1 MTDEFKGQVAL
12 ITGGASGIGRATAL
26 AFAEAGAQVVVSDVD
41 VAGGQETVELIQA
54 AGGEATFVAADV
66 TQAADVEAL
75 VIKTIETYG
84 RLDSAFNNAG
94 IAGQVGATVD
104 CTEENWDRVIDI
116 NLKGVW
122 LCMKYEIPHM
132 LERGGGAIVNTA
144 SAAGTV
150 ALPGLPAYTASKHGV
165 IGLTRNAAVEYAKE
179 GIRVNAV
186 SPGSILTPFATGL
199 MGDDPAVIEEEG
211 ALHPVGR
218 MGTPEEVARVVLWLC
233 SDDASFVTA
242 HPMAVDG
249 GLVAI

>member
-1 MTDEFKGQVAL
+1 MTDNFKGQVAL
-12 ITGGASGIGRATAL
+12 VTGGASGIGRATAL

-41 VAGGQETVELIQA
+41 VTGGQETVDLIEQ
-54 AGGEATFVAADV
+54 AGGEATFFAVDV
-66 TQAADVEAL
+66 TQAQEVESLIAH
-75 VIKTIETYG
+75 TIETYG
-84 RLDSAFNNAG
+84 QLDCAFNNAG
-94 IAGQVGATVD
+94 IAGEVGATVD

-132 LERGGGAIVNTA
+132 LERGKGAIVNTA

-150 ALPGLPAYTASKHGV
+150 ALPSLPAYTASKHGV

-186 SPGSILTPFATGL
+186 CPGSILTPFATGL
-199 MGDDPAVIEEEG
+199 MGDDPEVIKEEG
-211 ALHPVGR
+211 ELHPVGR
-218 MGTPEEVARVVLWLC
+218 MGTPKEVAQAVLWLC

-249 GLVAI
+249 GLVAL